1 MDLGLKDRVVVVT
14 GSSRGIGR
22 AIASAFACEGCR
34 LTINGR
40 HGKDLEAAAAEMRGG
55 PGTVDAIIAD
65 VTTPEGCRHLIDETV
80 ARCGTIHVLVNNTG
94 GIGRLG
100 AFAEL
105 TDQEW
110 LDVFNLNVMSAVRVT
125 RAALPHMQK
134 QKWGR
139 IINISSESG
148 TQPDPVMPHYNAAK
162 AAITN
167 LTKSLSK
174 AYAGDNILVNTVSP
188 SLIRTELVEQMFA
201 AEAKAQGVSVDEAE
215 KIHVR
220 GFRPNILFGRAGRP
234 RETAG
239 IVLFLAS
246 NEATFIT
253 GSNFRVDGGSVASI

>member
-1 MDLGLKDRVVVVT
+1 MNLGIKDRVVIVT

-22 AIASAFACEGCR
+22 AIAAAFAREGCH
-34 LTINGR
+34 LILNGR
-40 HGKDLEAAAAEMRGG
+40 HAKDLESAAAAMTGG
-55 PGTVDAIIAD
+55 PGTLDAVVAD
-65 VTTPEGCRHLIDETV
+65 VATPEGAQRLVNETV
-80 ARCGTIHVLVNNTG
+80 ARWGTVHVLVNNTG

-100 AFAEL
+100 TFAEL

-125 RAALPHMQK
+125 RAVLPYMQK

-148 TQPDPVMPHYNAAK
+148 TQPDPVMPHYNASK

-167 LTKSLSK
+167 FTKSLAK
-174 AYAGDNILVNTVSP
+174 AYAQDNILVNTVSP
-188 SLIRTELVEQMFA
+188 SLIRTELVAEMFA
-201 AEAKAQGVSVDEAE
+201 AEAKARGISVDEAE
-215 KIHVR
+215 KLQVR
-220 GFRPNILFGRAGRP
+220 NFRPNILFGRAGKP
-234 RETAG
+234 HETAG

-246 NEATFIT
+246 DEATFIT